1 MLNSPVVTRTGSL
14 SQYFPCTMLADKTW
28 QDFPPGNNC
37 FPTCMATMP
46 FLVAF
51 EVFCSTPFV
60 LLWVGSPALEGD
72 SQGTCLASEVLRR
85 EISHKVFGP
94 TGFMVVILRNNDLQN
109 HINCPQWV
117 LPKSFPLNSAPGI
130 LFDSRS
136 FPKHWSSGSPGI
148 LGRNAW
154 HSWTRRWLHVRAL
167 PSARSISLSNASQ
180 LCQSQC
186 CLGCWHVEWKHL
198 FYWLLDLPRFHK
210 WSHTL
215 RSQCHPVVNWL
226 QDHGILVHR
235 SAHLRHHKPPFETNY
250 CIVTGHMN
258 PILDRRLG
266 RPVTLHDFVVSFHRL
281 HPTTWDLIEGFFQ
294 GVCSV
299 L

>member
-1 MLNSPVVTRTGSL
+1 M
-14 SQYFPCTMLADKTW
+14 
-28 QDFPPGNNC
+28 
-37 FPTCMATMP
+37 
-46 FLVAF
+46 
-51 EVFCSTPFV
+51 
-60 LLWVGSPALEGD
+60 
-72 SQGTCLASEVLRR
+72 
-85 EISHKVFGP
+85 
-94 TGFMVVILRNNDLQN
+94 VILRN
-109 HINCPQWV
+109 HH
-117 LPKSFPLNSAPGI
+117 LPKHLIALCECCQRVLLSTLHLAYLTPAKIKKFSQTLI
-130 LFDSRS
+130 SR
-136 FPKHWSSGSPGI
+136 SPGI
-148 LGRNAW
+148 LGPCAW

-186 CLGCWHVEWKHL
+186 CLVSWNVEWKHL
-198 FYWLLDLPRFHK
+198 CYWLLDFPRFHK

-266 RPVTLHDFVVSFHRL
+266 GPAVPLHDFVSFRRL
-281 HPTTWDLIEGFFQ
+281 HPTKHLILRFGGLQ
-294 GVCSV
+294 RAP